1 MSLENNSY
9 RLRKT
14 CAAVEGYCKN
24 ENDVVF
30 YEPKANALKNSCGI
44 YVFWDINTT
53 SYKNFF
59 SIDVILGNS

>member
-1 MSLENNSY
+1 MILWRVYVVLMSLENNSY

-44 YVFWDINTT
+44 YVF
-53 SYKNFF
+53 
-59 SIDVILGNS
+59 